1 MSWQSISDI
10 VLQLREHINEVSTN
24 LDIRV
29 QGGILARETFGMQ
42 TVLDIPELVNF
53 GVLATMQR
61 RITVYE
67 MSAGA
72 TNLVY
77 STDFT
82 HLAW

>member
-1 MSWQSISDI
+1 MMSWQSISDI

-29 QGGILARETFGMQ
+29 QGGILAKETFGIR
-42 TVLDIPELVNF
+42 TDLPELVNC
-53 GVLATMQR
+53 GALTIMQR
-61 RITVYE
+61 RATVYV